1 MKSCKLLSVHEHPNT
16 YICQKLSSE
25 LLPCLRSSV
34 RQCPYVD
41 QRPEATHCNTPLQAV
56 PVVIC
61 YLLSEQKFD
70 FHCLSVWHAGAWVFA
85 PSRPWQFQSH
95 RASRQRPVF
104 LGHSAMKYSEKRHK
118 MTQALQRP
126 QAARKFPTPENSLA
140 WWRCSL
146 TVTRYLGLSEESAS
160 HRGERF
166 VEHEDIQWLGAF
178 AWTS

>member
-1 MKSCKLLSVHEHPNT
+1 MLTKDLKQHIATLLWSW
-16 YICQKLSSE
+16 LSQWS
-25 LLPCLRSSV
+25 
-34 RQCPYVD
+34 
-41 QRPEATHCNTPLQAV
+41 
-56 PVVIC
+56 PVVLVC
-61 YLLSEQKFD
+61 YLLSEQFD
-70 FHCLSVWHAGAWVFA
+70 FHCSVWHAGAWVFA

-95 RASRQRPVF
+95 RASRQRPAF
-104 LGHSAMKYSEKRHK
+104 LGHGAMKYSEKRHK
-118 MTQALQRP
+118 MTQASQRP